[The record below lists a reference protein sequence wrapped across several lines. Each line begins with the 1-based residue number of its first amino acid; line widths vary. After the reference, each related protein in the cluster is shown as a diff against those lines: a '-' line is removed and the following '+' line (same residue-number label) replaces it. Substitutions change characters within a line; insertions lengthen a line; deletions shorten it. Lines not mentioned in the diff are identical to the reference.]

1 MKGWG
6 KIFQA
11 NGTRKQT
18 GVTTFIST
26 KADFKPILVTRD
38 KEGHFILRREIIHQ
52 VITIIN
58 IYVPNITL
66 NFIKQ
71 TQLDIK
77 AQINH
82 NIMIVL
88 ILYPILTNK

>member
-38 KEGHFILRREIIHQ
+38 KEGHFILRRETIHQ

-77 AQINH
+77 TQMDPNTI
-82 NIMIVL
+82 IVCDL
-88 ILYPILTNK
+88 IPHSQQ